1 MSPSAPVSSSEASSR
16 SIGDATP
23 IGEAA
28 APKKKIS
35 IITPFYNEEDSIVE
49 CIETV
54 RNVFSEQLP
63 DYTFEH
69 IFCDNCSTDRTLEI
83 LKKYA
88 RDDRRIKVI
97 VNSRNFGILRN
108 TYNGVLAASGD
119 AVLLFLPVDLQDPPE
134 LIPEFVRHWENG
146 YEIVYGMRAEREEGV
161 VIKTARRMYYRLL
174 SRLTYVDYPP
184 DAGDF
189 QLVDRKVH
197 EAMKRV
203 EDAQPFMR
211 LMTFDVGFRS
221 KGIKYTW
228 RARKHGKS
236 RNRLSHMFGQGLNG
250 IVSFSGAPVRI
261 ALLCG
266 FVISVLSVIYAFL
279 VTFLTLFGFVEA
291 VSGVPTIIAALFFF
305 GGVQLFFIG
314 VIGEYI
320 IAIFNQV
327 RRKPIVVERER
338 INFDD

>member
-1 MSPSAPVSSSEASSR
+1 MSQSPVSSSTT
-16 SIGDATP
+16 SIAAEPVP
-23 IGEAA
+23 IADEGH
-28 APKKKIS
+28 PKKTIS
-35 IITPFYNEEDSIVE
+35 IITPCFNEEESVVE
-49 CIETV
+49 CVEAV
-54 RNVFSEQLP
+54 RALFAEKLP
-63 DYTFEH
+63 AYTFEH

-83 LKKYA
+83 LKSLA
-88 RDDRRIKVI
+88 VEDPRIKII

-108 TYNGVLAASGD
+108 TYNGVLAATGD

-134 LIPEFVRHWENG
+134 LIPEFVHHWEEG
-146 YEIVYGMRAEREEGV
+146 YEIVYGMRAEREEGTAL
-161 VIKTARRMYYRLL
+161 KTARRVYYRLL

-189 QLVDRKVH
+189 QLIDRKVLD
-197 EAMKRV
+197 AMKRID
-203 EDAQPFMR
+203 DAQPFMR

-228 RARKHGKS
+228 RARKHGES

-261 ALLCG
+261 ALFCG
-266 FVISVLSVIYAFL
+266 FAISALSLVYAFL
-279 VTFLTLFGFVEA
+279 VMILTIFGFVET

-327 RRKPIVVERER
+327 RRKPLVIERER